1 MSASTT
7 HARATAVN
15 LDTPVR
21 GSLMINGLEND
32 LILGSDGNIF
42 TIRADGSNKTYLT
55 EEGPEVINHLA
66 SWSYDGTKIVYTRGE
81 STPFGRIQPYIW
93 TMNADG
99 TDKKQLTFHPLSGSS
114 PTFSPDGQ
122 SILFTTHAGSA
133 LADDPLV
140 CLEVWTMKADGT
152 NAHSLT
158 ETPIG
163 GYNLTGKVIKW
174 SMEASYS
181 PDGSKIAYSSTLS
194 GSAQIWTMNS
204 DGSDK
209 KRITFI
215 ENRNLPQNA
224 PAWSPDGDAIVY
236 AGSDGEDLVAPT
248 INIYKIKPDGSDR
261 TQLTF
266 NEEGLTSDIPAWSPD
281 GEFIYFGSI
290 MSGVMETWVMR
301 KDGSDQ
307 QPLFPNLVQ
316 PSRLPVTSTTFKDIV
331 PTGSI
336 MGAITSNE
344 VLDSNSEVSQNFLS
358 GDTSFFDS
366 GGDSGCGCDGSF

>member
-55 EEGPEVINHLA
+55 QEGPEVINHLA

-133 LADDPLV
+133 LADDPLSKPPANGRWMGLSFV
-140 CLEVWTMKADGT
+140 VEVGDSVRDGAGESVGIGEGTISEIMLLEVTPA
-152 NAHSLT
+152 SLD
-158 ETPIG
+158 IIQFG
-163 GYNLTGKVIKW
+163 GVF
-174 SMEASYS
+174 
-181 PDGSKIAYSSTLS
+181 
-194 GSAQIWTMNS
+194 
-204 DGSDK
+204 
-209 KRITFI
+209 R
-215 ENRNLPQNA
+215 
-224 PAWSPDGDAIVY
+224 
-236 AGSDGEDLVAPT
+236 
-248 INIYKIKPDGSDR
+248 
-261 TQLTF
+261 
-266 NEEGLTSDIPAWSPD
+266 
-281 GEFIYFGSI
+281 
-290 MSGVMETWVMR
+290 
-301 KDGSDQ
+301 
-307 QPLFPNLVQ
+307 
-316 PSRLPVTSTTFKDIV
+316 
-331 PTGSI
+331 
-336 MGAITSNE
+336 
-344 VLDSNSEVSQNFLS
+344 
-358 GDTSFFDS
+358 
-366 GGDSGCGCDGSF
+366 